1 MTENH
6 LIIFVKNR
14 IAGKTKTRLARTIGN
29 DKALAIYEEL
39 LACTHSVTAPLQYK
53 KWVFFSE
60 YTEENSLWGEGYEQA
75 VQVGKDLGERMHN
88 AFEKCFAEG
97 AKRVCIIGTDCFE
110 LETQHLQTA
119 FEKLEQNDMVVG
131 PADDGGYYLLGLQEQ
146 QPELFLNKTWSTP
159 DVLAETLETSKH
171 LGLKVEQLSKL
182 HDLDDENDLKRYL
195 AIKNNKK

>member
-14 IAGKTKTRLARTIGN
+14 IAGKTKTRLAKTIGN

-39 LACTHSVTAPLQYK
+39 LNYTHCVTAPLQYK

-60 YTEENSLWGEGYEQA
+60 YIEKNSLWGEGYELA
-75 VQVGKDLGERMHN
+75 VQHGADLGERMHS
-88 AFEKCFAEG
+88 AFEKCFAQG

-110 LETQHLQTA
+110 LETRHIQEA
-119 FEKLEQNDMVVG
+119 FEILERKDAVFG
-131 PADDGGYYLLGLQEQ
+131 PAEDGGYYLLGLQEQ

-159 DVLAETLETSKH
+159 DVLAEALQTSEH
-171 LGLKVEQLSKL
+171 LGLKVAHLKKL
-182 HDLDDENDLKRYL
+182 HDLDNEQDLRRYIL
-195 AIKNNKK
+195 QKNKKK